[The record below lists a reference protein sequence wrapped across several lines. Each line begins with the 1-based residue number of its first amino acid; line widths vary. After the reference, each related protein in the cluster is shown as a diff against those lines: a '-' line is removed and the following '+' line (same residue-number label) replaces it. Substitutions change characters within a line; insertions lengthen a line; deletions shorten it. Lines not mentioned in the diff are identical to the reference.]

1 MRYQGILQESEMV
14 MDKVRFETFPLDHP
28 LTVLQAK
35 GRFDLTAEE
44 LERVLVAKEGES
56 FKDSGMRSSASNSST
71 NTSSSSSGTAASGGG
86 KRALGK
92 AMTKGGLLFKGKNAG
107 SMQRQEDD
115 VRARMAQ
122 ASEVFRKAVLES
134 QALRQ
139 EYFNFQLPKILRV
152 SQALMRRRLEL
163 TEHLFQLLK
172 ECADELDMG
181 TQYHLSRFAFLYEST
196 VLGEGTIINPMG
208 ALDEGQFLSKHT
220 DRC

>member
-1 MRYQGILQESEMV
+1 MV
-14 MDKVRFETFPLDHP
+14 MDKVRVDTSSFDSLVTIS
-28 LTVLQAK
+28 QAK
-35 GRFDLTAEE
+35 GRFDSTVEE

-56 FKDSGMRSSASNSST
+56 LKDSGMRSSASNSST

-122 ASEVFRKAVLES
+122 ASETFRKAVLES

-152 SQALMRRRLEL
+152 SQALMLGRSEL
-163 TEHLFQLLK
+163 TELW
-172 ECADELDMG
+172 
-181 TQYHLSRFAFLYEST
+181 
-196 VLGEGTIINPMG
+196 I
-208 ALDEGQFLSKHT
+208 
-220 DRC
+220 